1 MPSAP
6 SRQRGC
12 DSRQNGGGWRH
23 ALWGLIVAVMVVGT
37 AAGQAVPWEQE
48 RVTIRVEGRPV
59 FRVGATDD
67 ASAPERAARVERRIA
82 RLLERPDAV
91 APARIEVSGD
101 AGEVRTISV
110 AGVPVVT
117 VTRQDAED
125 NLVPVQPLADQWAA
139 ALDAALGRARDARA
153 RPTGRF
159 GAEVESSVR
168 TAFSRLGE
176 SAVVIIPRLLAAALV
191 LALFWAIAAG
201 MRWVMRIIFCRFID
215 DRTVENLIKQVAYY
229 AVWAVG
235 LMVAFDALGFE
246 AETVIAG
253 LGLTGLALGFAL
265 KDILSNFVS
274 GILILASRPFK
285 VGDQIVVGDTEGSV
299 VRIMLRATQIRT
311 YDGRAV
317 LVPNAEVFTG
327 RITNNTA
334 APVRRGNVLLYV
346 GYGEDLPAA
355 LDVVRD
361 ATARAE
367 GVLPDPPASVR
378 VRDLTENDILL
389 EARYWADSRRTD
401 FMDTASAVRRSI
413 IAALK
418 SAGIGL
424 PDPAVRVVVPR
435 QPEAVSTR
443 QAPDR
448 AGRGD
453 LTGSR

>member
-1 MPSAP
+1 MVSGMIAVV
-6 SRQRGC
+6 
-12 DSRQNGGGWRH
+12 
-23 ALWGLIVAVMVVGT
+23 IVLAGMAGT
-37 AAGQAVPWEQE
+37 ATAQDD
-48 RVTIRVEGRPV
+48 RVTVRVEGRSL
-59 FRVGATDD
+59 FRVGNTEG
-67 ASAPERAARVERRIA
+67 ASAADRASRVESRVS
-82 RLLERPDAV
+82 RLLERPEAI
-91 APARIEVSGD
+91 APARIERTGPG
-101 AGEVRTISV
+101 GEERTITV
-110 AGVPVVT
+110 ASVPVIT
-117 VTRQDAED
+117 VTKEDAED
-125 NLVPVQPLADQWAA
+125 NLMSAQLVAEQWAA
-139 ALDAALGRARDARA
+139 VLDAALARA
-153 RPTGRF
+153 RESRTTPTGRF
-159 GAEVESSVR
+159 GAEVQSAVR

-176 SAVVIIPRLLAAALV
+176 SAVVIVPRLLAAALV
-191 LALFWAIAAG
+191 LATCWAIAASVRWL
-201 MRWVMRIIFCRFID
+201 MRLIFCRIID
-215 DRTVENLIKQVAYY
+215 DLTVENLIKQVAYY

-311 YDGRAV
+311 YDGREV

-346 GYGEDLPAA
+346 GYGENLPRA
-355 LDVVRD
+355 LEVVVE
-361 ATARAE
+361 ATGRAE

-378 VRDLTENDILL
+378 VRDLTSSDVLV

-401 FMDTASAVRRSI
+401 FMDTASSVRASI

-418 SAGIGL
+418 DAGVEL
-424 PDPAVRVVVPR
+424 PDPAVRVLVPR
-435 QPEAVSTR
+435 EHDQW
-443 QAPDR
+443 QA
-448 AGRGD
+448 ALGRGRQSPD
-453 LTGSR
+453 GNGA